1 MQREIKF
8 RGKRVDN
15 GEWVCGSYH
24 FSADGKYHYI
34 LAREKFVDVE
44 PHFCYLHEKE
54 VWQVIP
60 ESVGQFTGL
69 KNSLGKEI
77 WEGDII
83 HCLKKGMQFG
93 AVEQVEFKR
102 GCFILRHRDI
112 PVSVFEEF
120 EDFEDFIDIV
130 VVGNIYENPEL
141 LTH

>member
-8 RGKRVDN
+8 RGKSIDN
-15 GEWVCGSYH
+15 GGWVYGSLLQ
-24 FSADGKYHYI
+24 SEI
-34 LAREKFVDVE
+34 DVNQIAVKCAICQRFAHDYNISQNE
-44 PHFCYLHEKE
+44 
-54 VWQVIP
+54 VIP

-69 KNSLGKEI
+69 KDILGKEI

-120 EDFEDFIDIV
+120 EDFMDIV

>member
-1 MQREIKF
+1 MERNKREIKF
-8 RGKRVDN
+8 RGKSIDN
-15 GEWVCGSYH
+15 GGWVYGSLLQ
-24 FSADGKYHYI
+24 SEI
-34 LAREKFVDVE
+34 DVNQIAVKCAICQRFAHDYNISQNE
-44 PHFCYLHEKE
+44 
-54 VWQVIP
+54 VIP

-120 EDFEDFIDIV
+120 EDFMDIV

>member
-8 RGKRVDN
+8 RGKSIDN
-15 GEWVCGSYH
+15 GGWVYGSLLQ
-24 FSADGKYHYI
+24 SEI
-34 LAREKFVDVE
+34 DVNQIAVKCAICQRFAHDYNISQNE
-44 PHFCYLHEKE
+44 
-54 VWQVIP
+54 VIP

-69 KNSLGKEI
+69 KDSLGKEI

-120 EDFEDFIDIV
+120 EDFEDFMDIV

>member
-1 MQREIKF
+1 MERNKREIKF
-8 RGKRVDN
+8 RGKSIDN
-15 GEWVCGSYH
+15 GGWVYGSLLQ
-24 FSADGKYHYI
+24 SEI
-34 LAREKFVDVE
+34 DVNQIAVKCAICQRFAHDYNISQNE
-44 PHFCYLHEKE
+44 
-54 VWQVIP
+54 VIP

-69 KNSLGKEI
+69 KDSLGKEI

-120 EDFEDFIDIV
+120 EDFMDIV

>member
-8 RGKRVDN
+8 RGKSIDN
-15 GEWVCGSYH
+15 GGWVYGSLLQ
-24 FSADGKYHYI
+24 SEI
-34 LAREKFVDVE
+34 DVNQIAVKCAICQRFAHDYNISQNE
-44 PHFCYLHEKE
+44 
-54 VWQVIP
+54 VIP

-120 EDFEDFIDIV
+120 EDFMDIV

>member
-15 GEWVCGSYH
+15 GEWVYGSLLQ
-24 FSADGKYHYI
+24 SEI
-34 LAREKFVDVE
+34 DVNQIAVKCAICQRFAHDYNISQNE
-44 PHFCYLHEKE
+44 
-54 VWQVIP
+54 VIP

-69 KNSLGKEI
+69 KDILGKEI

-120 EDFEDFIDIV
+120 EDFMDIV

>member
-8 RGKRVDN
+8 RGKSIDN
-15 GEWVCGSYH
+15 GGWVYGSLLQ
-24 FSADGKYHYI
+24 SEI
-34 LAREKFVDVE
+34 DVNQIAVKCAICQRFAHDYNISQNE
-44 PHFCYLHEKE
+44 
-54 VWQVIP
+54 VIP

-69 KNSLGKEI
+69 KDSLGKEI

-120 EDFEDFIDIV
+120 EDFMDIG

>member
-8 RGKRVDN
+8 RGKSIDN
-15 GEWVCGSYH
+15 GGWVYGSLLQ
-24 FSADGKYHYI
+24 SEI
-34 LAREKFVDVE
+34 DVNQIAVKCAICQRFAHDYNISQNE
-44 PHFCYLHEKE
+44 
-54 VWQVIP
+54 VIP

-69 KNSLGKEI
+69 KDSLGKEI

-120 EDFEDFIDIV
+120 EDFMDIV

>member
-15 GEWVCGSYH
+15 GEWVYGSLLQ
-24 FSADGKYHYI
+24 SEI
-34 LAREKFVDVE
+34 DVNQIAVKCAICQRFAHDYNISQNE
-44 PHFCYLHEKE
+44 
-54 VWQVIP
+54 VIP

-69 KNSLGKEI
+69 KDSLGKEI

-120 EDFEDFIDIV
+120 EDFMDIV

-141 LTH
+141 LEKDKK